1 MKKSSFE
8 LEKHRIYVVSLLLLA
23 LVLVI
28 ENRLFTLQILE
39 HDFLE
44 QEAGN
49 RQIRTLEIPTVRG
62 VIRDRH
68 DALLAV
74 SLPVNTLWANPRE
87 VEIDLTK
94 LSSLANLIE
103 ADVNSIVGKINENN
117 NREFIYLKRHLPPEI
132 SAEVLRLGIPGIYS
146 MREYKRFYPEG
157 ESIAHLV
164 GFTNIDD
171 HGQEGLELAYEFWLR
186 STPGRKQ
193 VLRDRFGRVIEDI
206 RLIAEPIEGNDLA
219 TTIDLRLQY
228 IAYQELKKA
237 VYEHNATSGSII
249 IVDVESGE
257 ILAIANQPYFNPNN
271 RSTMNASDYRNR
283 AVADVFEPGSAM
295 KPFILAA
302 AINSGTYDESSIIDT
317 NPGNLYINGSLITED
332 PLNYG
337 EIDFE
342 TILARSSN
350 VGASLISLSLDS
362 EYLYQTLT
370 EFGFGKILGTGIPGE
385 ASGVLRPPENWI
397 SVNQATMSY
406 GYGLSVTTLQLAQA
420 YSVLASGGL
429 RRPLS
434 IIRSD
439 AQLAGTRVISEE
451 SARQINLMLEQVV
464 VIGTGGNAAVE
475 NYRVGGK
482 TGTAKKALR
491 GSYSE
496 TNYVASFAGFA
507 PISNPRFAIAVVI
520 DDPKNGQY
528 YGGSVAAPVFA
539 NVMSESLRMY
549 GVEPDDI
556 GINESNTLLASLSS
570 LDE

>member
-94 LSSLANLIE
+94 LSTLANLIE
-103 ADVNSIVGKINENN
+103 VDVNSIVGKINENN

-171 HGQEGLELAYEFWLR
+171 HGQEGLELAYEFWLG

-206 RLIAEPIEGNDLA
+206 RLITEPIEGNDLA

-385 ASGVLRPPENWI
+385 ASGVLRPPENWV

-556 GINESNTLLASLSS
+556 GINESNTLLASLSN

>member
-1 MKKSSFE
+1 
-8 LEKHRIYVVSLLLLA
+8 
-23 LVLVI
+23 
-28 ENRLFTLQILE
+28 
-39 HDFLE
+39 
-44 QEAGN
+44 
-49 RQIRTLEIPTVRG
+49 
-62 VIRDRH
+62 
-68 DALLAV
+68 
-74 SLPVNTLWANPRE
+74 
-87 VEIDLTK
+87 
-94 LSSLANLIE
+94 
-103 ADVNSIVGKINENN
+103 
-117 NREFIYLKRHLPPEI
+117 
-132 SAEVLRLGIPGIYS
+132 

-171 HGQEGLELAYEFWLR
+171 HGQEGLELAYEFWLG

-206 RLIAEPIEGNDLA
+206 RLITEPIEGNDLA

-362 EYLYQTLT
+362 EYLYQILT

-385 ASGVLRPPENWI
+385 ASGVLRPPENWV

-556 GINESNTLLASLSS
+556 GINESNTLLASLSN

>member
-1 MKKSSFE
+1 VKKSSFE

-94 LSSLANLIE
+94 LSTLANLIE
-103 ADVNSIVGKINENN
+103 VDVNSIVGKINENN

-171 HGQEGLELAYEFWLR
+171 HGQEGLELAYEFWLG

-206 RLIAEPIEGNDLA
+206 RLITEPIEGNDLA

-362 EYLYQTLT
+362 EYLYQILT

-385 ASGVLRPPENWI
+385 ASGVLRPPENWV

-556 GINESNTLLASLSS
+556 GINESNTLLASLSN

>member
-94 LSSLANLIE
+94 LSTLANLIE
-103 ADVNSIVGKINENN
+103 VDVNSIVGKINENN

-171 HGQEGLELAYEFWLR
+171 HGQEGLELAYEFWLG

-206 RLIAEPIEGNDLA
+206 RLITEPIEGNDLA

-362 EYLYQTLT
+362 EYLYQILT

-385 ASGVLRPPENWI
+385 ASGVLRPPENWV

-556 GINESNTLLASLSS
+556 GINESNTLLASLSN

>member
-1 MKKSSFE
+1 VKKSSFE

-94 LSSLANLIE
+94 LSTLANLIE
-103 ADVNSIVGKINENN
+103 VDVNSIVGKINENN

-171 HGQEGLELAYEFWLR
+171 HGQEGLELAYEFWLG

-206 RLIAEPIEGNDLA
+206 RLITEPIEGNDLA

-385 ASGVLRPPENWI
+385 ASGVLRPPENWV

-556 GINESNTLLASLSS
+556 GINESNTLLASLSN

>member
-94 LSSLANLIE
+94 LSTLANLIE
-103 ADVNSIVGKINENN
+103 VDVNSIVGKINENN

-171 HGQEGLELAYEFWLR
+171 HGQEGLELAYEFWLG

-206 RLIAEPIEGNDLA
+206 RLITEPIEGNDLA

-257 ILAIANQPYFNPNN
+257 MLAIANQPYFNPNN

-385 ASGVLRPPENWI
+385 ASGVLRPPENWV

-556 GINESNTLLASLSS
+556 GINESNTLLASLSN